1 MKWLRNEGTGERGQG
16 FFFFFFFNKMGEITA
31 YLCVDGADL

>member
-16 FFFFFFFNKMGEITA
+16 FFFFFLMGEVTA
-31 YLCVDGADL
+31 SLCVDGADL

>member
-16 FFFFFFFNKMGEITA
+16 FFFFNKMGEITA
-31 YLCVDGADL
+31 SLCVDGADL

>member
-16 FFFFFFFNKMGEITA
+16 FFFFFNKMGEITA
-31 YLCVDGADL
+31 SLCVDGADL